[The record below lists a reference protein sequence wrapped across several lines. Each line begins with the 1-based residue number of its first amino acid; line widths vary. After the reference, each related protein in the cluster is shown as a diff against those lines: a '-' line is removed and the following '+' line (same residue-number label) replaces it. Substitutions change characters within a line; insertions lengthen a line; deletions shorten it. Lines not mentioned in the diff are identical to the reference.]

1 MLKQDFNTH
10 DGAAG
15 KNAARTPKQSAP
27 RKTPSRPKKAPK
39 PDDITKAIESLAE
52 NRPRSFANTP
62 MNSKNAAL
70 FSGLAQA
77 ERGRKRY
84 PAAGDAG
91 AAPLWPPPP
100 TRSMGRN
107 TASRN
112 PSAASIPTGDRAD
125 IPASPA

>member
-77 ERGRKRY
+77 ERRQEKVPSRRGRRVSA
-84 PAAGDAG
+84 PLA
-91 AAPLWPPPP
+91 AAPHQEHGQEHRKQEPQ
-100 TRSMGRN
+100 RS
-107 TASRN
+107 
-112 PSAASIPTGDRAD
+112 
-125 IPASPA
+125 